1 MKQGRKLTRFEKSC
15 VQKQGKNPKDY
26 VYAYK
31 VSDSYFKIRH
41 KQTGIEAIVNVFEE
55 ALYSQQQQDR
65 ELTMAQIMNS
75 LLPNSDL
82 N

>member
-1 MKQGRKLTRFEKSC
+1 MLSRVEKEDMKRGRKLTCFEKSC

-41 KQTGIEAIVNVFEE
+41 KQTGIEAIVNVF
-55 ALYSQQQQDR
+55 DR
-65 ELTMAQIMNS
+65 SKNKW
-75 LLPNSDL
+75 DY
-82 N
+82 

>member
-1 MKQGRKLTRFEKSC
+1 MTRFEKSC

-41 KQTGIEAIVNVFEE
+41 KQTGIEAIVNVF
-55 ALYSQQQQDR
+55 DR
-65 ELTMAQIMNS
+65 SKNKW
-75 LLPNSDL
+75 DY
-82 N
+82 